1 MPNSS
6 RNSAKASYSLT
17 STKSFLKDLRK
28 LDRVAIWRILRAAEL
43 LKEAP
48 RSGKRLRGQL
58 EGFWSLR
65 VGEFRVIYSIEESNL
80 TITLRAVGHRSRIH
94 AP

>member
-6 RNSAKASYSLT
+6 RNSEAKASYSLT
-17 STKSFLKDLRK
+17 STRSFLRDLRK
-28 LDRVAIWRILRAAEL
+28 LDQVAIWRILRTIEL

-48 RSGKRLRGQL
+48 RSGKKLRGQL

-65 VGEFRVIYSIEESNL
+65 AVSVPRMSESIRML
-80 TITLRAVGHRSRIH
+80 DRSDGASFIG
-94 AP
+94 P